1 MVTQGIG
8 EDIKGR
14 LAANLRRLRVARHL
28 SMSALARLTST
39 SKATLSAIE
48 NGHGNPTVETLALV
62 AGALH
67 VSLSE
72 LLEEAEVGEVRIVRA
87 SQADHQPAGGIG
99 SRRLDAIAELHG
111 SVEVFELP
119 LPAHLVREMPAR
131 TAGARQGVLVL
142 HGKLIAGPVERISEL
157 ARGDYA
163 SFPADVPYMYE
174 AGSTAA
180 RVLVSAYT
188 PALPRARRA

>member
-1 MVTQGIG
+1 MMAKGIS
-8 EDIKGR
+8 EEVKGR

-28 SMSALARLTST
+28 SMSALARMTST

-87 SQADHQPAGGIG
+87 SQADQPAEDPS
-99 SRRLDAIAELHG
+99 SRQLDVTAELRG
-111 SVEVFELP
+111 SVEVFELS
-119 LPAHLVREMPAR
+119 LPAHHVHEMPAR
-131 TAGARQGVLVL
+131 TAESRQGVLVL
-142 HGKLIAGPVERISEL
+142 HGKLLVGPVERISEL
-157 ARGDYA
+157 ASGDYA
-163 SFPADVPYMYE
+163 SFPADVPYVYE
-174 AGSTAA
+174 AGRMAT

-188 PALPRARRA
+188 AAL